1 MAFTFQKP
9 VATKINSPS
18 GAVDTQYSFKL
29 ATEESVTAQQD
40 GSANPLALLHKALT
54 ESGTLPLLL
63 EEFVRFSKPYFAKQ
77 HSVPALLKLIRH
89 VVIDSGSGTA
99 NTTPVLAA
107 DAAPSHHLFVP
118 TEITILRNTFSV
130 HWKMSQQELLIDIPV
145 EEESGDLEVA
155 DFSDLPTD
163 ENAEA
168 LDVVD
173 PRHHMD
179 KRRVQEANLRAKLAH
194 LKAERAYAEYV
205 QKYGTDPSDSEED
218 SEDDSENSDSE

>member
-1 MAFTFQKP
+1 
-9 VATKINSPS
+9 
-18 GAVDTQYSFKL
+18 
-29 ATEESVTAQQD
+29 
-40 GSANPLALLHKALT
+40 
-54 ESGTLPLLL
+54 
-63 EEFVRFSKPYFAKQ
+63 
-77 HSVPALLKLIRH
+77 
-89 VVIDSGSGTA
+89 
-99 NTTPVLAA
+99 
-107 DAAPSHHLFVP
+107 
-118 TEITILRNTFSV
+118 
-130 HWKMSQQELLIDIPV
+130 MSQQELLIDIPV

-163 ENAEA
+163 EHASI

-218 SEDDSENSDSE
+218 SDSENSDSE

>member
-1 MAFTFQKP
+1 MVFTFQKP
-9 VATKINSPS
+9 VASKINSPS

-29 ATEESVTAQQD
+29 VTEESVTAQQD
-40 GSANPLALLHKALT
+40 GSANPLALLHRALT

-89 VVIDSGSGTA
+89 IVIDSGSAGGTA
-99 NTTPVLAA
+99 LA
-107 DAAPSHHLFVP
+107 DAAHYLFVP

-163 ENAEA
+163 ENASI

-205 QKYGTDPSDSEED
+205 QKYGTDPSDSEDD

>member
-9 VATKINSPS
+9 VASKIHSPS

-40 GSANPLALLHKALT
+40 GSANPLTILHKALT
-54 ESGTLPLLL
+54 ESATLPRLL

-77 HSVPALLKLIRH
+77 HSVPALLKLVRH
-89 VVIDSGSGTA
+89 IVIDSGSGTA
-99 NTTPVLAA
+99 SGTALAVPAPEA
-107 DAAPSHHLFVP
+107 DANHYLFVP

-163 ENAEA
+163 ENAPI
-168 LDVVD
+168 LNVVD

-205 QKYGTDPSDSEED
+205 QKYGTEPSDSEED
-218 SEDDSENSDSE
+218 FDSENSDSE

>member
-1 MAFTFQKP
+1 
-9 VATKINSPS
+9 
-18 GAVDTQYSFKL
+18 
-29 ATEESVTAQQD
+29 
-40 GSANPLALLHKALT
+40 
-54 ESGTLPLLL
+54 
-63 EEFVRFSKPYFAKQ
+63 
-77 HSVPALLKLIRH
+77 
-89 VVIDSGSGTA
+89 
-99 NTTPVLAA
+99 
-107 DAAPSHHLFVP
+107 
-118 TEITILRNTFSV
+118 
-130 HWKMSQQELLIDIPV
+130 MSQQELLIDIPV

-163 ENAEA
+163 ENASI

-205 QKYGTDPSDSEED
+205 QKYGTDPSDSEDD

>member
-9 VATKINSPS
+9 VASKIHSPS

-40 GSANPLALLHKALT
+40 GSANPLTLLHRALT
-54 ESGTLPLLL
+54 ESATLPLLL
-63 EEFVRFSKPYFAKQ
+63 EEFVRFSRPYFAKQ
-77 HSVPALLKLIRH
+77 HSVPALLKLVRH

-99 NTTPVLAA
+99 LADLTSDA
-107 DAAPSHHLFVP
+107 DANHYLFVP

-163 ENAEA
+163 ENAEV

-205 QKYGTDPSDSEED
+205 QKYGTEPSDSEED
-218 SEDDSENSDSE
+218 SDSENSDSE

>member
-9 VATKINSPS
+9 VASKINSPS

-40 GSANPLALLHKALT
+40 GSANPLTLLHRALT
-54 ESGTLPLLL
+54 ESATLPLLL

-77 HSVPALLKLIRH
+77 HSVPALLKLVRH
-89 VVIDSGSGTA
+89 NVIDSGSAGGTA
-99 NTTPVLAA
+99 LAVIA
-107 DAAPSHHLFVP
+107 PDAAHYLFVP

-145 EEESGDLEVA
+145 EEETGDLEVA

-163 ENAEA
+163 ENAEV
-168 LDVVD
+168 LDVID

-205 QKYGTDPSDSEED
+205 QKYGTDPSDSEDD